1 MALGGGT
8 FTSQNKVLPGA
19 YINIKTASGS
29 VVTIGERGTVAL
41 PIALSWGKTGVY
53 AVTAEEFQNNSI
65 GVFGYPFTAA
75 EMQSLREVFMNAQKV
90 LVYNLNEGGKAAS
103 ATVSSMTALGAFC
116 VAKCNGKRGND
127 MRLVITAN
135 IDDENKA
142 DVSIYMDKTCVFS
155 QTVTDASELA
165 ENDFVTWNKE
175 ITFVKS
181 YSTASTPFTGGTD
194 GTASTGTHQNA
205 LNALESYKFDILVC
219 SDTAQNALY
228 AAYTER
234 LRDKRGIK
242 FQMVGVDVEADYKGI
257 VSLVSEQANA
267 LYWTAGALAGC
278 AVNKS
283 CTNKIYNGEL
293 TIATPHTQLELENCI
308 LTGKFVFHK
317 VDDEVRVLMDIN
329 THVTYTEENGK
340 LFSKNQVVRATDNRH
355 NDIKRIFYNK
365 YLGNVQNDDDG
376 RSSFWGDVVKL
387 TNEYVAM
394 RAFGTYD
401 SKSLTV
407 ELGDNLDS
415 VVTKDYVTPIGTMEK
430 LYMETICG

>member
-29 VVTIGERGTVAL
+29 VVTIGERGTVAA
-41 PIALSWGKTGVY
+41 PIALSWGKSGVY

-90 LVYNLNEGGKAAS
+90 LVYNLNEGG
-103 ATVSSMTALGAFC
+103 TA
-116 VAKCNGKRGND
+116 AKCTHATAKYAGARGNALK
-127 MRLVITAN
+127 LVIQKN
-135 IDDENKA
+135 VDDTNKFDVTLYLA
-142 DVSIYMDKTCVFS
+142 DSKVFQ
-155 QTVTDASELA
+155 QTVATAAELSENA
-165 ENDFVTWNKE
+165 FVTWAQ
-175 ITFVKS
+175 
-181 YSTASTPFTGGTD
+181 TALAVTAGMTFTGGAD

-257 VSLVSEQANA
+257 VTLVSEQENA

-283 CTNKIYNGEL
+283 CTNKIYDGEL

-355 NDIKRIFYNK
+355 NDIKRVFNNK
-365 YLGNVQNDDDG
+365 YLGNIQNDNDG
-376 RSSFWGDVVKL
+376 RASFWGDVVKL

-394 RAFGTYD
+394 RAFDTYD

-407 ELGDNLDS
+407 TLGDDIDS
-415 VVTKDYVTPIGTMEK
+415 VVTRDYVTPIGTMEK
-430 LYMETICG
+430 LYMETVCN

>member
-8 FTSQNKVLPGA
+8 FTSQNKVLPGS
-19 YINIKTASGS
+19 YINIKTAGGS
-29 VVTIGERGTVAL
+29 VITIGERGTVAL

-53 AVTAEEFQNNSI
+53 TVTAVEFQQNSI
-65 GVFGYPFTAA
+65 GVFGYSYTAD
-75 EMQSLREVFMNAQKV
+75 EMQELREVFMHAQKV
-90 LVYNLNEGGKAAS
+90 LVYNLNEGGKAATCTH
-103 ATVSSMTALGAFC
+103 AT
-116 VAKCNGKRGND
+116 AKYAGSRGNA
-127 MRLVITAN
+127 LKVVIQKN
-135 IDDENKA
+135 VDNSDKF
-142 DVSIYMDKTCVFS
+142 DVTLLFDGTKVFQ
-155 QTVTDASELA
+155 QTVATAAELSDNA
-165 ENDFVTWNKE
+165 FVTW
-175 ITFVKS
+175 S
-181 YSTASTPFTGGTD
+181 QTALAVTAGMAFTGGTD

-219 SDTAQNALY
+219 TDTAQNALY

-234 LRDKRGIK
+234 LRDQRGIK

-257 VSLVSEQANA
+257 VTLVSEQANA
-267 LYWTAGALAGC
+267 LYWVAGALAGC

-283 CTNKIYNGEL
+283 CTNKIYDGEL

-329 THVTYTEENGK
+329 THVTFTEENGK
-340 LFSKNQVVRATDNRH
+340 LFSKNQVIRATDNRH
-355 NDIKRIFYNK
+355 NDIKRIFNNK
-365 YLGNVQNDDDG
+365 YLGNIQNDDDG
-376 RSSFWGDVVKL
+376 RASFWGDVVKL

-401 SKSLTV
+401 SKALTV
-407 ELGDNLDS
+407 TLGNDIDS
-415 VVTKDYVTPIGTMEK
+415 VVVKDYVTPIGTMEK

>member
-19 YINIKTASGS
+19 YINIKTAGGS
-29 VVTIGERGTVAL
+29 VITIGERGTVAL

-53 AVTAEEFQNNSI
+53 TVTADEFQQNSI
-65 GVFGYPFTAA
+65 GVFGYSFTAD
-75 EMQSLREVFMNAQKV
+75 EMQELREVFMHAQKV
-90 LVYNLNEGGKAAS
+90 LVYNLNEGGKAATCTH
-103 ATVSSMTALGAFC
+103 AT
-116 VAKCNGKRGND
+116 AKYAGSRGNA
-127 MRLVITAN
+127 LKVVIQKN
-135 IDDENKA
+135 VDNSDKF
-142 DVSIYMDKTCVFS
+142 DVTLLFDGTKVFQ
-155 QTVTDASELA
+155 QTVATAAELSDNA
-165 ENDFVTWNKE
+165 FVTW
-175 ITFVKS
+175 S
-181 YSTASTPFTGGTD
+181 QTALAVTAGMAFTGGTD

-219 SDTAQNALY
+219 TDTAQNALY

-234 LRDKRGIK
+234 LRDQRGIK

-257 VSLVSEQANA
+257 VTLVSEQSNA
-267 LYWTAGALAGC
+267 LYWVAGALAGC

-283 CTNKIYNGEL
+283 CTNKIYDGEL

-329 THVTYTEENGK
+329 THVTFTEENGK
-340 LFSKNQVVRATDNRH
+340 LFSKNQVIRATDNRH
-355 NDIKRIFYNK
+355 NDIKRIFNNK
-365 YLGNVQNDDDG
+365 YLGNIQNDDDG
-376 RSSFWGDVVKL
+376 RASFWGDVVKL

-401 SKSLTV
+401 SKALTV
-407 ELGDNLDS
+407 TLGNDIDS
-415 VVTKDYVTPIGTMEK
+415 VVVKDYVTPIGTMEK

>member
-29 VVTIGERGTVAL
+29 VVTIGERGTVAA
-41 PIALSWGKTGVY
+41 PIALSWGKSGVY

-65 GVFGYPFTAA
+65 GVLGYPFTAD
-75 EMQSLREVFMNAQKV
+75 EMQPFREMFMNAQKV
-90 LVYNLNEGGKAAS
+90 LVYNLNEGG
-103 ATVSSMTALGAFC
+103 TA
-116 VAKCNGKRGND
+116 AKCTHATAKYAGARGNA
-127 MRLVITAN
+127 LKVVIQKSV
-135 IDDENKA
+135 DDTDKY
-142 DVSIYMDKTCVFS
+142 DVTLLLDGTRVFQ
-155 QTVTDASELA
+155 QTVATAAELSENA
-165 ENDFVTWNKE
+165 FVTWAQ
-175 ITFVKS
+175 
-181 YSTASTPFTGGTD
+181 TALAVTAGMAFTGGAD

-242 FQMVGVDVEADYKGI
+242 FQMVGVAVEADYKGI
-257 VSLVSEQANA
+257 VTLVSEQANA

-355 NDIKRIFYNK
+355 NDIKRIYNNK
-365 YLGNVQNDDDG
+365 YLGNIQNDDDG
-376 RSSFWGDVVKL
+376 CASLWGDVVKL

-407 ELGDNLDS
+407 TPSDIES
-415 VVTKDYVTPIGTMEK
+415 TTVKDYVTPIGTMEK